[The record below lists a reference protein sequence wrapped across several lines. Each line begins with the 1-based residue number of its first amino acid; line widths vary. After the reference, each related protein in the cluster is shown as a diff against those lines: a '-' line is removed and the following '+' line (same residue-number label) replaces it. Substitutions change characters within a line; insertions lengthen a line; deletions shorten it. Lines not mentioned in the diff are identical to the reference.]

1 MSFWP
6 EWRFHHASVCV
17 NSELMIA
24 GGSRGFDGD
33 NYTITNCSISNTITI
48 DGTPHITWNEV
59 YAMNVIV
66 FLFRFKHFSAIP
78 S

>member
-1 MSFWP
+1 MN
-6 EWRFHHASVCV
+6 HA
-17 NSELMIA
+17 
-24 GGSRGFDGD
+24 RGAVIITYTSGVMFDPGRA
-33 NYTITNCSISNTITI
+33 
-48 DGTPHITWNEV
+48 PHITWNEV